1 MTELCTWLQS
11 NFQKS
16 FKILHF
22 DKISGNLAPPQSKQ
36 TLSYKISLD
45 KIMAILVNKEIPS
58 SEAGSERWDGD
69 F

>member
-1 MTELCTWLQS
+1 LAPVK
-11 NFQKS
+11 FQGNL
-16 FKILHF
+16 KILHVYKRF
-22 DKISGNLAPPQSKQ
+22 GNLAPPQSKQ